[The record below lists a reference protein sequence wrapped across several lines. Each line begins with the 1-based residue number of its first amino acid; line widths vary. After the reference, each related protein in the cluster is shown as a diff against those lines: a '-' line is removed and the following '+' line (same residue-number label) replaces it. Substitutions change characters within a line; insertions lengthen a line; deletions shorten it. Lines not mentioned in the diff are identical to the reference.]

1 VAIDETLRVAVVT
14 MPDQIDQEWIAR
26 LGQDPR
32 VGWMERGAI
41 LSTGLEMVKQSRPDV
56 VIVDRLPTETEEFI
70 RQIFTSLPT
79 TICIALTSLTDVN
92 VVRRL
97 MMAGAR
103 DVLVRPVRHVDV
115 LQSMNAIIQIE
126 QDRRSRQL
134 VNSDHHGYGRGK
146 FVVVISPKG
155 GAGTTVVSTNM
166 AVALRQISSGRV
178 ALADFGLQ
186 FGHVGTHLN
195 LFSRHTLQNLLA
207 KSDEIDDTILAGVM
221 QQHGSGVHVLLA
233 PSSPEVAGE
242 ITREQISA
250 VLDSLLLR
258 YRYVIADTWCV
269 LDEVTMALL
278 ERADDVLVVTTPE
291 IPALKNVKFF
301 LEYLAQHQL
310 TRGRVSIVL
319 NRFPSVD
326 SVSLEDVQQHLRQPI
341 SANIPSAGQL
351 VTYSINRGVPVV
363 LSHPQSWVSQSLRK
377 LAAYVAGEQ
386 VTTIS
391 LEPEKGKGR
400 DNAGGQPRR
409 GLFAS
414 LRRQTSR

>member
-1 VAIDETLRVAVVT
+1 MRVAVVT
-14 MPDQIDQEWIAR
+14 MPDQIDQEWIDR

-32 VGWMERGAI
+32 VGWLERVAI
-41 LSTGLEMVKQSRPDV
+41 LSTGLEMVQQSRPDV
-56 VIVDRLPTETEEFI
+56 VIVDRPPLEAEEFI
-70 RQIFTSLPT
+70 RQIFTTLPS
-79 TICIALTSLTDVN
+79 TICIALTSLTDIN
-92 VVRRL
+92 LVRRL

-115 LQSMNAIIQIE
+115 LQSLSTVMQIE

-134 VNSDHHGYGRGK
+134 VTSDRQGRGRGK

-242 ITREQISA
+242 ITQEQISA

-258 YRYVIADTWCV
+258 YSYVIADTWCV

-278 ERADDVLVVTTPE
+278 GRADDVLVVTTPE

-301 LEYLAQHQL
+301 LEYMTQHQL

-326 SVSLEDVQQHLRQPI
+326 GVSLEDVQQHLRHPV

-351 VTYSINRGVPVV
+351 MAYSINRGVPVV
-363 LSHPQSWVSQSLRK
+363 LSHPQSWAGQSLRK

-386 VTTIS
+386 VKTITM
-391 LEPEKGKGR
+391 EPDKGKGKGR
-400 DNAGGQPRR
+400 ENGQPRR
-409 GLFAS
+409 GFMWG
-414 LRRQTSR
+414 LRRQA

>member
-1 VAIDETLRVAVVT
+1 MRVAVVT
-14 MPDQIDQEWIAR
+14 MPDQIDQEWIDR

-32 VGWMERGAI
+32 VGWLERVAI
-41 LSTGLEMVKQSRPDV
+41 LSTGLEMVQQSRPDV
-56 VIVDRLPTETEEFI
+56 VIVDRPPLEAEEFI
-70 RQIFTSLPT
+70 RQIFTTLPS
-79 TICIALTSLTDVN
+79 TICIALTSLTDIN
-92 VVRRL
+92 LVRRL

-115 LQSMNAIIQIE
+115 LQSLSTVMQIE
-126 QDRRSRQL
+126 QDRRSHHL
-134 VNSDHHGYGRGK
+134 VTSDRKGSGRGK

-195 LFSRHTLQNLLA
+195 LFSRHTLQNLLS

-242 ITREQISA
+242 ITQEQISA

-258 YRYVIADTWCV
+258 YSYVIADTWCV

-278 ERADDVLVVTTPE
+278 GRADDVLVVTTPE

-301 LEYLAQHQL
+301 LEYMNQHQL

-319 NRFPSVD
+319 NRFPSIEG
-326 SVSLEDVQQHLRQPI
+326 VSLEDVQQHLRHPV

-351 VTYSINRGVPVV
+351 MAYSINRGVPVV
-363 LSHPQSWVSQSLRK
+363 LSHPQSWVGQSLRK

-386 VTTIS
+386 VKTIS
-391 LEPEKGKGR
+391 MEPDKKGKGKGR
-400 DNAGGQPRR
+400 SDGEPRR
-409 GLFAS
+409 GFMWG
-414 LRRQTSR
+414 LRRQA

>member
-1 VAIDETLRVAVVT
+1 MAVDETMRVAVVT
-14 MPDQIDQEWIAR
+14 MPDQIDQEWIDR

-32 VGWMERGAI
+32 VGWLERVAI
-41 LSTGLEMVKQSRPDV
+41 LSTGLEMVQQSRPDV
-56 VIVDRLPTETEEFI
+56 VIVDRPPLEAEEFI
-70 RQIFTSLPT
+70 RQIFTTLPS
-79 TICIALTSLTDVN
+79 TICIALTSLTDIN
-92 VVRRL
+92 LVRRL

-115 LQSMNAIIQIE
+115 LQSLSTVMQIE

-134 VNSDHHGYGRGK
+134 VTSDRQGRGRGK

-242 ITREQISA
+242 ITQEQISA

-258 YRYVIADTWCV
+258 YSYVIADTWCV

-278 ERADDVLVVTTPE
+278 GRADDVLVVTTPE

-301 LEYLAQHQL
+301 LEYMTQHQL

-326 SVSLEDVQQHLRQPI
+326 GVSLEDVQQHLRHPV

-351 VTYSINRGVPVV
+351 MAYSINRGVPVV
-363 LSHPQSWVSQSLRK
+363 LSHPQSWAGQSLRK

-386 VTTIS
+386 VKTITM
-391 LEPEKGKGR
+391 EPDKGKGKGR
-400 DNAGGQPRR
+400 ENGQPRR
-409 GLFAS
+409 GFMWG
-414 LRRQTSR
+414 LRRQA

>member
-1 VAIDETLRVAVVT
+1 MRVAVVT
-14 MPDQIDQEWIAR
+14 MPDQIDQEWITR
-26 LGQDPR
+26 LAQDPQI
-32 VGWMERGAI
+32 GWMERIAI
-41 LSTGLEMVKQSRPDV
+41 LSTGLETVQQSRPDV
-56 VIVDRLPTETEEFI
+56 VIVDRPPVEAEEFI
-70 RQIFTSLPT
+70 RQVFTSLPT
-79 TICIALTSLTDVN
+79 TVCIALTSLTDIN
-92 VVRRL
+92 VIRRL

-103 DVLVRPVRHVDV
+103 DVLARPVRHTDL
-115 LQSMNAIIQIE
+115 LQSLNTVLRIE
-126 QDRRSRQL
+126 HDRRSKQL
-134 VNSDHHGYGRGK
+134 VASDHQGRGRGK

-233 PSSPEVAGE
+233 PGSPEVAGE
-242 ITREQISA
+242 INQEQIGA

-258 YRYVIADTWCV
+258 YSYVIADTWCV

-278 ERADDVLVVTTPE
+278 DRADDVLVVTTPE

-301 LEYLAQHQL
+301 LEYMNQHQL
-310 TRGRVSIVL
+310 TRGRISIVL

-326 SVSLEDVQQHLRQPI
+326 GVSLEDVQQHLRHPV

-351 VTYSINRGVPVV
+351 VAYSVNRGVPVV

-386 VTTIS
+386 VTTITMG
-391 LEPEKGKGR
+391 PDKGKDR
-400 DNAGGQPRR
+400 ANGQPRR
-409 GLFAS
+409 GLIWG
-414 LRRQTSR
+414 LRRQV

>member
-1 VAIDETLRVAVVT
+1 
-14 MPDQIDQEWIAR
+14 MPDQIDQEWLDR
-26 LGQDPR
+26 LSQSPQIGWLER
-32 VGWMERGAI
+32 VAV
-41 LSTGLEMVKQSRPDV
+41 LSTGLETVQQSRPDV
-56 VIVDRLPTETEEFI
+56 VIVDRPPVEAEDFI

-79 TICIALTSLTDVN
+79 TTCIALTSLTDIN
-92 VVRRL
+92 LVRRL

-103 DVLVRPVRHVDV
+103 DVLVRPVRHTDV
-115 LQSMNAIIQIE
+115 LQSLQTVMQIE
-126 QDRRSRQL
+126 QDRRSHQHNTGERQG
-134 VNSDHHGYGRGK
+134 HGRGK

-155 GAGTTVVSTNM
+155 GTGTTFISTNV
-166 AVALRQISSGRV
+166 AVSLRQISSGRV

-242 ITREQISA
+242 INGDQINA
-250 VLDSLLLR
+250 VIDSLLLR
-258 YRYVIADTWCV
+258 YSYVIADTWCV

-278 ERADDVLVVTTPE
+278 DRADDVLVVATPE

-301 LEYLAQHQL
+301 LEYMAQHQL

-326 SVSLEDVQQHLRQPI
+326 GVSLEDVQQHLRHPV

-363 LSHPQSWVSQSLRK
+363 LSHPQSWAGQSLRK

-386 VTTIS
+386 VKTIS
-391 LEPEKGKGR
+391 LEEEKSKP
-400 DNAGGQPRR
+400 QPRKSMIR
-409 GLFAS
+409 GL
-414 LRRQTSR
+414 LRQT

>member
-1 VAIDETLRVAVVT
+1 MRVAVVT
-14 MPDQIDQEWIAR
+14 MPDQIDQDWIAR

-32 VGWMERGAI
+32 VGWMERVAI
-41 LSTGLEMVKQSRPDV
+41 LSTGLEMVQQSRPDV
-56 VIVDRLPTETEEFI
+56 VIVDRPPVEAEEFI
-70 RQIFTSLPT
+70 RQVFTTLPT
-79 TICIALTSLTDVN
+79 TTCVAITSLTDIN

-103 DVLVRPVRHVDV
+103 DVLVRPVRHTDI
-115 LQSMNAIIQIE
+115 LQSLNSVMQIE
-126 QDRRSRQL
+126 QDRRNRQI
-134 VNSDHHGYGRGK
+134 VTSDRQSYGRGK

-207 KSDEIDDTILAGVM
+207 KSDEIDDTILSGVM

-242 ITREQISA
+242 ISREQICA

-258 YRYVIADTWCV
+258 YTYVIADTWCV

-301 LEYLAQHQL
+301 LEYMAQHQL

-319 NRFPSVD
+319 NRFPSVEG
-326 SVSLEDVQQHLRQPI
+326 VSLEDVQQHLRHPV
-341 SANIPSAGQL
+341 SANIPSDGQL
-351 VTYSINRGVPVV
+351 VTFSINRGVPVV

-391 LEPEKGKGR
+391 LEPEKGKGKGKGIV
-400 DNAGGQPRR
+400 GGEPRR
-409 GLFAS
+409 GLFWG
-414 LRRQTSR
+414 LRRQT

>member
-1 VAIDETLRVAVVT
+1 MTIDETLRVAVVT

-32 VGWMERGAI
+32 IGWMERVAI

-56 VIVDRLPTETEEFI
+56 VIIDRPAVEAEEFI

-79 TICIALTSLTDVN
+79 TTCIALTSLTDIN

-103 DVLVRPVRHVDV
+103 DVLVRPVHYTDV
-115 LQSMNAIIQIE
+115 LQSMSDVMKIE
-126 QDRRSRQL
+126 QDRRSRHM
-134 VNSDHHGYGRGK
+134 VSNDHQSYGRGK

-166 AVALRQISSGRV
+166 AVALRQISAGRV
-178 ALADFGLQ
+178 ALADFALQ
-186 FGHVGTHLN
+186 FGHVGTILN

-207 KSDEIDDTILAGVM
+207 RSNEIDDTILASVI

-242 ITREQISA
+242 ITREQIRA
-250 VLDSLLLR
+250 VLDGLLLR
-258 YRYVIADTWCV
+258 YSYVIADTWCV

-291 IPALKNVKFF
+291 IPALKSVKFF
-301 LEYLAQHQL
+301 LEYMAQHQL
-310 TRGRVSIVL
+310 TCGRVSIVL

-326 SVSLEDVQQHLRQPI
+326 SISLEDVQQHLRHPI

-363 LSHPQSWVSQSLRK
+363 LSHPQSWVSQSLRT

-386 VTTIS
+386 VTPIS
-391 LEPEKGKGR
+391 LEPEKGSTKNKSKS
-400 DNAGGQPRR
+400 NAGG
-409 GLFAS
+409 LFWS
-414 LRRQTSR
+414 PRRQTSP

>member
-1 VAIDETLRVAVVT
+1 MSIEETMRVVVVT
-14 MPDQIDQEWIAR
+14 MPDQIDQEWVDR
-26 LGQDPR
+26 LGQSPQ
-32 VGWMERGAI
+32 VGWLERVAV
-41 LSTGLEMVKQSRPDV
+41 LSTGLDMVQQSRPDV
-56 VIVDRLPTETEEFI
+56 VIVDRPPVEAEEFI
-70 RQIFTSLPT
+70 RQIFTTLPS
-79 TICIALTSLTDVN
+79 TICIALTSLTDIN
-92 VVRRL
+92 LMRRL

-103 DVLVRPVRHVDV
+103 DVLVRPVRHSDV
-115 LQSMNAIIQIE
+115 LQSLSSVMQIE
-126 QDRRSRQL
+126 QDRRSRAHV
-134 VNSDHHGYGRGK
+134 VNERQGHGRGK

-155 GAGTTVVSTNM
+155 GTGTTVVSTNM

-242 ITREQISA
+242 ISRDQINA

-258 YRYVIADTWCV
+258 YSYVIADTWCV

-301 LEYLAQHQL
+301 LEYMAQHQL

-326 SVSLEDVQQHLRQPI
+326 GVSLEDVQQHLRHPV

-351 VTYSINRGVPVV
+351 MAYSINRGVPVV
-363 LSHPQSWVSQSLRK
+363 LSHPQSWVGESLRK

-386 VTTIS
+386 VKTIS
-391 LEPEKGKGR
+391 LEHEKGKG
-400 DNAGGQPRR
+400 QQRR
-409 GLFAS
+409 GLIWG
-414 LRRQTSR
+414 LRRQA

>member
-1 VAIDETLRVAVVT
+1 VAVDETIRVAVVT
-14 MPDQIDQEWIAR
+14 MPDQIDQEWIGR
-26 LGQDPR
+26 LAQDPR
-32 VGWMERGAI
+32 VGWLERVAI
-41 LSTGLEMVKQSRPDV
+41 LSTGLETVQQSRPDV
-56 VIVDRLPTETEEFI
+56 VIVDRPPLESEEFI
-70 RQIFTSLPT
+70 RKIFTTLPT
-79 TICIALTSLTDVN
+79 TICIALTSLTDIN
-92 VVRRL
+92 LMRRL

-115 LQSMNAIIQIE
+115 LQSLGAVMQIE
-126 QDRRSRQL
+126 QDRRSRQI
-134 VNSDHHGYGRGK
+134 VTSERQGHGRGK

-155 GAGTTVVSTNM
+155 GTGTTVVSTNM

-195 LFSRHTLQNLLA
+195 LFSRHTLQNLLS

-221 QQHGSGVHVLLA
+221 QQHGSGVHVLLS

-242 ITREQISA
+242 ISQEQISA

-258 YRYVIADTWCV
+258 YNYVIADTWCV

-278 ERADDVLVVTTPE
+278 SRADDVLVVTTPE

-301 LEYLAQHQL
+301 LEYMNQHQL

-326 SVSLEDVQQHLRQPI
+326 GVSLEDVQQHLRHPV

-351 VTYSINRGVPVV
+351 VAYSINRGVPVV
-363 LSHPQSWVSQSLRK
+363 LSHPQSWVGQSLRK

-386 VTTIS
+386 VKTITM
-391 LEPEKGKGR
+391 EPDKGRGKGKGR
-400 DNAGGQPRR
+400 EPGQPRR
-409 GLFAS
+409 GPIWG
-414 LRRQTSR
+414 LRRQA

>member
-1 VAIDETLRVAVVT
+1 
-14 MPDQIDQEWIAR
+14 DQIDQDWIAR
-26 LGQDPR
+26 LGQDSR
-32 VGWMERGAI
+32 VGWIERVAI
-41 LSTGLEMVKQSRPDV
+41 LATGLEMVQQSRPDV
-56 VIVDRLPTETEEFI
+56 VIVDRPPVEAEEFI
-70 RQIFTSLPT
+70 RQVFTTLPT
-79 TICIALTSLTDVN
+79 TTCIALTSLTDIN

-103 DVLVRPVRHVDV
+103 DVLVRPVRHTDV
-115 LQSMNAIIQIE
+115 LQSLGSVMKIE
-126 QDRRSRQL
+126 HDRRNRQIGTI
-134 VNSDHHGYGRGK
+134 NHHGYGRGK

-186 FGHVGTHLN
+186 FGHVGTHMN
-195 LFSRHTLQNLLA
+195 LFSRHTLQNLLV

-242 ITREQISA
+242 ITREQIST
-250 VLDSLLLR
+250 VIDSLLLR
-258 YRYVIADTWCV
+258 YSYVIADTWCV
-269 LDEVTMALL
+269 LDEVTMTLL
-278 ERADDVLVVTTPE
+278 GQADEVLVVTTPE

-310 TRGRVSIVL
+310 TRGRVSIVM
-319 NRFPSVD
+319 NRFPSVEG
-326 SVSLEDVQQHLRQPI
+326 VSLEDVQQHLRHPI

-363 LSHPQSWVSQSLRK
+363 LSHPQSWVGQSLRR

-391 LEPEKGKGR
+391 LEPEKIKGKGGV
-400 DNAGGQPRR
+400 NGEPRR
-409 GLFAS
+409 GLFGGV
-414 LRRQTSR
+414 RRQA